1 MSLGE
6 ELHELPA
13 DVGTRLLVPAELA
26 VLDAITPEGAVDAV
40 IVLAVVLSLGGVR
53 NDCFAKS

>member
-13 DVGTRLLVPAELA
+13 DVGARLLVPAELA

-40 IVLAVVLSLGGVR
+40 IVLAVVLSLE
-53 NDCFAKS
+53 